1 MSVTSLAFIP
11 PSRGKWTVEEERELD
26 RIRALCGSYP
36 QIRVECGETDE
47 GDPWC
52 IVYDR
57 VVLRRILLHIARIDR
72 SYFVAWPTQSRSAK
86 SASFA
91 SAIDLAE
98 KGLVWEIG
106 VQLKGL
112 R

>member
-1 MSVTSLAFIP
+1 MPVLSLIP

-26 RIRALCGSYP
+26 RIRALCGLDSH
-36 QIRVECGETDE
+36 IRVECGETDE

-57 VVLRRILLHIARIDR
+57 DQRRILLHIARIDR
-72 SYFVAWPTQSRSAK
+72 CYFVVWPTQARSAR
-86 SASFA
+86 SASLSCA
-91 SAIDLAE
+91 VDLVE
-98 KGLVWEIG
+98 KGLIWELGI
-106 VQLKGL
+106 QLKGL